1 MPVYEYRAVDSGGR
15 TVGGT
20 LLSPSLTEAAQ
31 SLAGQGL
38 RVEHLGLASMPGDP
52 LSEPFP
58 GQPRPT
64 RPDAASPSSADGP
77 EGGSAPPIGPRSPVV
92 TQVVGPLVLKVNLAS
107 LQFFFRQ
114 LAAMLNAGVGMV
126 QSLDTLSN
134 QTRDPRLRKVIR
146 ELREHA
152 LAGRPIS
159 VGMQRYPEMFS
170 PMMLSLIRVGET
182 SGTLE
187 RCLRQLADY
196 IEQEIEIRN
205 LLRRVTFYPKLVVVA
220 SIFIVGGAQLVIGAL
235 GKTTNLTSPLTQIG
249 TWLVLAPIIVG
260 VFLFLRVGLANPRVK
275 YLWDAFLL
283 GIPFVGGTVR
293 QLTMARFGRAF
304 GVMYAG
310 GVSMPDAVR
319 LAADACGNEY
329 LRARI
334 YPAADRLKEGRGVTE
349 TFRETGAFSPIVLDM
364 THTGETTGNLD
375 HMLTKMSEFY
385 EDEGKTRSV
394 QLGHVFGVV
403 VYLAVAAYVG
413 FVVISF
419 YQGYLGGL
427 SGLME

>member
-15 TVGGT
+15 SVGGT

-38 RVEHLGLASMPGDP
+38 RVEHLGLAAMPGDP
-52 LSEPFP
+52 LSASSANERT
-58 GQPRPT
+58 GQRSDT
-64 RPDAASPSSADGP
+64 ARPSSPLGA
-77 EGGSAPPIGPRSPVV
+77 EATPPPPTGPRAAVM
-92 TQVVGPLVLKVNLAS
+92 THVVGPLVLKVNLAS

-134 QTRDPRLRKVIR
+134 QTRDPRLKKVIR

-152 LAGRPIS
+152 LVGRPIS
-159 VGMQRYPEMFS
+159 VGMQRYPEIFS
-170 PMMLSLIRVGET
+170 PMMLSLVRVGEA

-205 LLRRVTFYPKLVVVA
+205 LLRRVTFYPKLVIVA
-220 SIFIVGGAQLVIGAL
+220 SIFIIGGAQLVIGAL
-235 GKTTNLTSPLTQIG
+235 GKTTNLTSPLTQLG
-249 TWLVLAPIIVG
+249 TWLVLAPIIVAL
-260 VFLFLRVGLANPRVK
+260 FLFVRIGLANPRVK
-275 YLWDAFLL
+275 HVWDAFLL

-310 GVSMPDAVR
+310 GVPMPDAVQ
-319 LAADACGNEY
+319 LAADSCGNEY

-334 YPAADRLKEGRGVTE
+334 YPAVDRLKEGRGVTE
-349 TFRETGAFSPIVLDM
+349 TFRETGAFNPIVLDM

-375 HMLTKMSEFY
+375 YMLTKMSEFY
-385 EDEGKTRSV
+385 EDEGKTKSV